1 MKQPVVE
8 ESRRLRKIDDE
19 QWKTITFADKHYEI
33 SNYGRI
39 KSFNGSEEGKILK
52 CGNVRGFATIGLKV
66 QGKKKQF
73 CVHKLAAEY
82 FIPRDDENQSVV
94 IHKDWNK
101 ANNYVRNLQWITPE
115 DSYKRMHKK
124 LKDDQKKNG
133 RTVTNSKLKAEDIIL
148 LKRMLKNGIKQN
160 VVAKLFA
167 ISEMQVTRIKRNENW
182 AHIKLPEDEE

>member
-19 QWKTITFADKHYEI
+19 QWKKITFADKHYEI

-52 CGNVRGFATIGLKV
+52 CGNVRGFATIGLRV